1 MNTMLTVAQKDRALK
16 LVQDLMAIPG
26 TSGEEAEV
34 AAKVRQEL
42 QAVGVP
48 NEAIVHDTAHQRC
61 PVPHSTTGNLIVT
74 LPGTRPGPRRLL
86 MAHMDTVPICVGARP
101 TLQDGKLVPQDAHT
115 GLGADDRAGV
125 ATVLFAATEL
135 LAQEIPH
142 GPLTLLFTVQEEI
155 GLQGARYL
163 EIDKLGQPELAF
175 NWDGGD
181 PAKLTLGAIGGYRM
195 TIDIHGLASH
205 AGVAPE
211 KGVSAITVAG
221 IAINNLHA
229 QGLLGK
235 ISQGELTGTSNIGV
249 IQGGNATNVVADH
262 VQLRAEVRS
271 HQKETIEIL
280 VERFQQ
286 AFQQAA
292 AEVVSVTNHTAQVE
306 FDGDLNYEP
315 FVMSAETL
323 SVQVASDVLSELG
336 LSPIHAIA
344 NGGLDANWLY
354 RHGIPAVS
362 LGCGQHNQHMTSEML
377 DVDQFHT
384 ACEVALKI
392 ATRKDSAE

>member
-1 MNTMLTVAQKDRALK
+1 MLSPSQKDRALK

-26 TSGEEAEV
+26 ASGEEAGV
-34 AAKVRQEL
+34 ATKVRQEL
-42 QAVGVP
+42 QMAGVAV
-48 NEAIVHDTAHQRC
+48 EAITHDTAHTRC
-61 PVPHSTTGNLIVT
+61 PVPQSTTGNLIVS
-74 LPGTRPGPRRLL
+74 LPGSLPAPRRLL

-101 TLQDGKLVPQDAHT
+101 TVQGNMLVPQDAHT

-125 ATVLFAATEL
+125 ATVLFAATEVL
-135 LAQEIPH
+135 TQQIPH
-142 GPLTLLFTVQEEI
+142 GPLTLLFTIQEEI
-155 GLQGARYL
+155 GLQGARNL
-163 EIDKLGQPELAF
+163 EVDKLGNPELAF

-181 PAKLTLGAIGGYRM
+181 PAKLTIGAIGGYRM
-195 TIDIHGLASH
+195 TIDIHGVASH

-221 IAINNLHA
+221 IAINNLHK

-235 ISQGELTGTSNIGV
+235 ITQGDLIGTSNIGV
-249 IQGGNATNVVADH
+249 IQGGNATNVVADY

-280 VERFQQ
+280 VGRFQQ
-286 AFQQAA
+286 AFRDAA
-292 AEVVSVTNHTAQVE
+292 TQVQNISNHMAKVE

-315 FVMSAETL
+315 FAMSPETP

-336 LSPIHAIA
+336 MNPFPAIA

-354 RHGIPAVS
+354 RHGIEAVS

-377 DVDQFHT
+377 DIDQFHT
-384 ACEVALKI
+384 ACEVALQI
-392 ATRKDSAE
+392 ASGKGSVK

>member
-1 MNTMLTVAQKDRALK
+1 
-16 LVQDLMAIPG
+16 MAIPG
-26 TSGEEAEV
+26 TSGEEAEI
-34 AAKVRQEL
+34 AARVRHEL
-42 QAVGVP
+42 QSAGVP
-48 NEAIVHDTAHQRC
+48 EQAIAHDTAHERC
-61 PVPHSTTGNLIVT
+61 PVAHSTTGNLIVS
-74 LPGTRPGPRRLL
+74 LPGSHRGPRRLL

-101 TLQDGKLVPQDAHT
+101 ELQDGMLVSQDQHT

-125 ATVLFAATEL
+125 ATVLFAATEIIS
-135 LAQEIPH
+135 QQIPH

-163 EIDKLGQPELAF
+163 EVDKLENPEFAF
-175 NWDGGD
+175 NWDGGN
-181 PAKLTLGAIGGYRM
+181 PAKLTVGAIGGYRM

-221 IAINNLHA
+221 IAINRLHT

-235 ISQGELTGTSNIGV
+235 ISQGDLIGTSNIGV

-280 VERFQQ
+280 VQRFQQ
-286 AFQQAA
+286 AFRQAA
-292 AEVVSVTNHTAQVE
+292 KEVPNHSNHTATVE

-315 FVMSAETL
+315 FVIPAETP
-323 SVQVASDVLSELG
+323 SVQAASDVLNRLG
-336 LSPIHAIA
+336 MHPIHAIA

-354 RHGIPAVS
+354 RHGIPVVS

-377 DVDQFHT
+377 DVDQFYT
-384 ACEVALKI
+384 ACEVALQI
-392 ATRKDSAE
+392 ASGKDSPK

>member
-1 MNTMLTVAQKDRALK
+1 MLTASQKDRALR

-26 TSGEEAEV
+26 VSGEEAEV
-34 AAKVRQEL
+34 AARVRREL

-48 NEAIVHDTAHQRC
+48 DEAIMHDSAHQRC
-61 PVPHSTTGNLIVT
+61 PMPQSTTGNLIVS
-74 LPGTRPGPRRLL
+74 LPGSRPGPRRLL

-101 TLQDGKLVPQDAHT
+101 KLQDGMLVPEDAHT

-125 ATVLFAATEL
+125 ATVLFAATEIL
-135 LAQEIPH
+135 SQKIPH
-142 GPLTLLFTVQEEI
+142 GPLTLLFSVQEEI
-155 GLQGARYL
+155 GLQGARNL
-163 EIDKLGQPELAF
+163 EVDKLGNPELAF

-181 PAKLTLGAIGGYRM
+181 PAKLTIGAIGGYRM
-195 TIDIHGLASH
+195 TIDIRGVASH

-221 IAINNLHA
+221 IAISKLHA

-249 IQGGNATNVVADH
+249 IHGGNATNVVADH

-271 HQKETIEIL
+271 HQKETIEKL
-280 VERFQQ
+280 VEHFHQ
-286 AFQQAA
+286 AFHQAA
-292 AEVVSVTNHTAQVE
+292 DEVRNISNQMAKVE

-315 FVMSAETL
+315 FVMAADTP
-323 SVQVASDVLSELG
+323 SVQAASEVLSELG
-336 LSPIHAIA
+336 MNPFQAIA
-344 NGGLDANWLY
+344 NGGLDANWLF

-377 DVDQFHT
+377 DIQQFFT
-384 ACEVALKI
+384 ACEVALQI
-392 ATRKDSAE
+392 ASGKGSAE

>member
-1 MNTMLTVAQKDRALK
+1 
-16 LVQDLMAIPG
+16 MAIPG

-34 AAKVRQEL
+34 AARVRHEL
-42 QAVGVP
+42 QSVGVP
-48 NEAIVHDTAHQRC
+48 DEAMTHDTAHERC
-61 PVPHSTTGNLIVT
+61 PVPHSTTGNLIVS
-74 LPGTRPGPRRLL
+74 LPGSRPGPRRLL

-101 TLQDGKLVPQDAHT
+101 KLQDGMLVPQDART

-125 ATVLFAATEL
+125 ATVLFAATEII
-135 LAQEIPH
+135 AQQIPH

-163 EIDKLGQPELAF
+163 DVDKLGNPDLAF
-175 NWDGGD
+175 NWDGGN

-221 IAINNLHA
+221 IAINSLHA
-229 QGLLGK
+229 KGLLGQ
-235 ISQGELTGTSNIGV
+235 ISQGDLIGTSNIGI

-271 HQKETIEIL
+271 HQKETIEVI
-280 VERFQQ
+280 VQRFQQ
-286 AFQQAA
+286 AFRQAA
-292 AEVVSVTNHTAQVE
+292 DQVLNHLNHTAKVE
-306 FDGDLNYEP
+306 FAGDLNYES
-315 FVMSAETL
+315 FSMSPETP
-323 SVQVASDVLSELG
+323 SVQEASNVLSSMG
-336 LSPIHAIA
+336 ISPVHAIA

-354 RHGIPAVS
+354 RHGIHAVS

-377 DVDQFHT
+377 DVDQFHI
-384 ACEVALKI
+384 ACEVALAI
-392 ATRKDSAE
+392 ASSKDSAL

>member
-1 MNTMLTVAQKDRALK
+1 MLSASQKDRALQ

-26 TSGEEAEV
+26 VSGEEAEV
-34 AAKVRQEL
+34 AARVRQEL
-42 QAVGVP
+42 LSVGVP
-48 NEAIVHDTAHQRC
+48 EEAITHDTAHTRC
-61 PVPHSTTGNLIVT
+61 PIPHSTTGNLIVS
-74 LPGTRPGPRRLL
+74 LPGNRPGPHRLL

-101 TLQDGKLVPQDAHT
+101 KVQDGMLVPQDAHT

-135 LAQEIPH
+135 LAQKIPH

-155 GLQGARYL
+155 GLQGARFL
-163 EIDKLGQPELAF
+163 EVDKLGNPDLAF
-175 NWDGGD
+175 NWDGGN
-181 PAKLTLGAIGGYRM
+181 PAKLTIGAIGGYRM

-221 IAINNLHA
+221 IAINKLHE

-235 ISQGELTGTSNIGV
+235 ISQGELSGTSNIGV

-280 VERFQQ
+280 VDRFEQ

-292 AEVVSVTNHTAQVE
+292 TEVQNNSNHMAKVE

-315 FVMSAETL
+315 FAMSPETP
-323 SVQVASDVLSELG
+323 SVQAASDVLSGLG
-336 LSPIHAIA
+336 MDPAKSIA

-354 RHGIPAVS
+354 LHGIPAVT
-362 LGCGQHNQHMTSEML
+362 LGCGQLNQHMTSEML
-377 DVDQFHT
+377 DIDQFHT
-384 ACEVALKI
+384 ACEVALQI
-392 ATRKDSAE
+392 ASGKGSAE

>member
-1 MNTMLTVAQKDRALK
+1 
-16 LVQDLMAIPG
+16 MAIPG
-26 TSGEEAEV
+26 ASGEEAKV
-34 AAKVRQEL
+34 ASKVRHEL
-42 QAVGVP
+42 QLAGVP
-48 NEAIVHDTAHQRC
+48 DQAIMHDTAHTRC
-61 PVPHSTTGNLIVT
+61 PVPQSTTGNLIVSIPGN
-74 LPGTRPGPRRLL
+74 LPRPRRLL

-101 TLQDGKLVPQDAHT
+101 TVRDNTLVPQDSHT

-125 ATVLFAATEL
+125 ATVLFAATEV
-135 LAQEIPH
+135 LAQNIPH

-155 GLQGARYL
+155 GLQGARNL
-163 EIDKLGQPELAF
+163 EVDKLGSPELAF

-181 PAKLTLGAIGGYRM
+181 PAKLTIGAIGGYRM
-195 TIDIHGLASH
+195 TIDIHGVASH

-221 IAINNLHA
+221 IAISSLHE

-235 ISQGELTGTSNIGV
+235 ISVGDLVGTSNIGV

-271 HQKETIEIL
+271 HNKEAIEIL
-280 VERFQQ
+280 VDRFQQ
-286 AFQQAA
+286 AFLQATSQ
-292 AEVVSVTNHTAQVE
+292 VQNISNHMAKVE

-315 FVMSAETL
+315 FAMSPETP
-323 SVQVASDVLSELG
+323 SVQVASDVLNELG
-336 LSPIHAIA
+336 MSPFHAIA

-377 DVDQFHT
+377 DIDQFHT
-384 ACEVALKI
+384 ACEVALQI
-392 ATRKDSAE
+392 ASGRGTAK

>member
-1 MNTMLTVAQKDRALK
+1 
-16 LVQDLMAIPG
+16 MAIPG
-26 TSGEEAEV
+26 ASGEEAEV
-34 AAKVRQEL
+34 AAKVRREL

-48 NEAIVHDTAHQRC
+48 DEDITHDTAHQRC
-61 PVPHSTTGNLIVT
+61 PVLQSTTGNLIVS
-74 LPGTRPGPRRLL
+74 LPGSYEAPRRLL

-101 TLQDGKLVPQDAHT
+101 MLQDDMLIPQDDHT

-125 ATVLFAATEL
+125 ATVLFAATEV
-135 LAQEIPH
+135 LAQKIPH

-155 GLQGARYL
+155 GLQGTRYL
-163 EIDKLGQPELAF
+163 EVDKLGNPELAF

-181 PAKLTLGAIGGYRM
+181 PAKLTIGAIGGYRM

-211 KGVSAITVAG
+211 KGINAITVAG
-221 IAINNLHA
+221 VAINSLHG

-235 ISQGELTGTSNIGV
+235 ISQEELTGTSNIGV

-280 VERFQQ
+280 VDRFQQ
-286 AFQQAA
+286 AFRQAA
-292 AEVVSVTNHTAQVE
+292 EEVRNSSSHRADVN

-315 FVMSAETL
+315 FVMSPESP
-323 SVQVASDVLSELG
+323 SVQAAGDVLSRLG
-336 LSPIHAIA
+336 LSPFNTIA

-354 RHGIPAVS
+354 RHGISAVS

-377 DVDQFHT
+377 DIEQFYT
-384 ACEVALKI
+384 ACEVALHI
-392 ATRKDSAE
+392 ASGKGSAK